1 MNKKKMLIIMGSV
14 VGVIVLLVL
23 IFVIYFFMNGAN
35 QSYQQIETT
44 MTNAARRYYEKNK
57 EMLPTNGEEVS
68 VEVTTLVVEEYMKAL
83 SNLRKDG
90 ESCSGKV
97 VVTNDNGEYFY
108 APVLNC
114 GENYNTKTLS
124 DKVKETG
131 IISDDGSGLYEMN
144 GEYVFRGERP
154 NNILKFADH
163 TWRIVKVNKKNE
175 VVLLLADEKVTVAR
189 WDDRYSE
196 VTENNTGLNNYK
208 LSRIRTTIND
218 WYHDYFKEEEKQL
231 IATQTLCI
239 GKRNKDIL
247 VSDGVVE
254 CSETLEGDK
263 IGLLPAYDSIN
274 ASLAPNCVAGE
285 FACQNYNYMSRLF
298 RGTFWTLTGNSL
310 DTSRVYQVTSGYI
323 RTSNASTNHDL
334 RPVIHLQKNLL
345 YQGGDGTYD
354 NPYIV
359 K

>member
-1 MNKKKMLIIMGSV
+1 MDKKKMLIIMGSV
-14 VGVIVLLVL
+14 VGVIVVVVL
-23 IFVIYFFMNGAN
+23 IFVIYFLMNGAN
-35 QSYQQIETT
+35 QSYQQVETT
-44 MTNAARRYYEKNK
+44 MVNAARRYYEKNK
-57 EMLPTNGEEVS
+57 ELLPKNGEEANVDVS
-68 VEVTTLVVEEYMKAL
+68 ILVSEDYMKAL
-83 SNLRKDG
+83 SKLRKDG
-90 ESCSGKV
+90 ESCSGKIT
-97 VVTNDNGEYFY
+97 VTNDQEEYYY
-108 APVLNC
+108 APILNC
-114 GENYNTKTLS
+114 GENYNTKTLT

-144 GEYVFRGERP
+144 GEFVFRGERP
-154 NNILKFADH
+154 NNILKFANH

-196 VTENNTGLNNYK
+196 VTEDNTGLNNYK
-208 LSRIRTTIND
+208 LSRIRNTLKN
-218 WYHDYFKEEEKQL
+218 WYQDNFKDAEKKV
-231 IATQTLCI
+231 IATQTLCV

-254 CSETLEGDK
+254 CSEVLEGDK

-274 ASLAPNCVAGE
+274 ASLAPNCLAGD

-298 RGTFWTLTGNSL
+298 NKTFWTLTGNSL
-310 DTSRVYQVTSGYI
+310 DTSRVYHVTAGYI

>member
-14 VGVIVLLVL
+14 VGVIILLVL
-23 IFVIYFFMNGAN
+23 IFVVYFMINGAN
-35 QSYQQIETT
+35 QSYQQIEST
-44 MTNAARRYYEKNK
+44 MRLAASSYYGANK
-57 EMLPTNGEEVS
+57 ELLPSAGEEKEIDVA
-68 VEVTTLVVEEYMKAL
+68 TLVEGEYMKPL
-83 SNLRKDG
+83 SKLRKDG

-97 VVTNDNGEYFY
+97 IVTNDNNEYFY
-108 APVLNC
+108 APILNC
-114 GENYNTKTLS
+114 GENYQTKTLS
-124 DKVKETG
+124 EK
-131 IISDDGSGLYEMN
+131 IIELGSVSDDGSGLYEMN

-154 NNILKFADH
+154 SNILKFANR
-163 TWRIVKVNKKNE
+163 TWRIVKVNQKGE
-175 VVLLLADEKVTVAR
+175 VVLLLADEKVSVAK

-196 VTENNTGLNNYK
+196 VTEDNTGINNYR
-208 LSRIRTTIND
+208 LSRIRNTLND
-218 WYHDYFKEEEKQL
+218 WYQENLKDDEKKL
-231 IATQTLCI
+231 LATQILCI

-263 IGLLPAYDSIN
+263 IGLLPAYDSVN

-298 RGTFWTLTGNSL
+298 KSTFWTLTANSL
-310 DTSRVYQVTSGYI
+310 DSSRVYHVTAGYI
-323 RTSNASTNHDL
+323 RTSNASTNHDV

-354 NPYIV
+354 NPFTV